1 MHATCWVLVQGG
13 VAGRAREPAYSFSWP
28 QCSLL
33 PLTPSSYAPQELHP
47 GVMLALE
54 RASAI
59 VRPRFR
65 DAEFARNRRRAAGGG
80 GVSRSWYV
88 AVDIWLAGTAAGGAG
103 VAATNPFGDDE
114 PTRPAGRGSV
124 PPDAVA
130 LLPEDPNQPCC
141 ALSGEPFEKAY
152 DQDTDA
158 WMFRGARRLTGTDAA
173 RYGVP
178 DGALVKVKCLAEAG
192 LGSGAAA
199 LVAAAAGGG
208 ELQQQSLQEAE
219 MAAAAAAAPAA
230 DGLQQRSAAASSNG
244 AEVKQQ
250 PPDSVD
256 PASVH
261 TDAAAASA
269 KLESAVAGVKREAS
283 APPDGA
289 GMEADAAKR
298 VKLELAGS

>member
-1 MHATCWVLVQGG
+1 
-13 VAGRAREPAYSFSWP
+13 
-28 QCSLL
+28 
-33 PLTPSSYAPQELHP
+33 
-47 GVMLALE
+47 MLALE

-114 PTRPAGRGSV
+114 PTRPVRELLLPVAVLSSAPPHMRDRVALFVSLPVCVCMSLCAFFFCSRFIPLFLCVCVCLSFCLLPLTPHPPTHTHTHTHTPAPQAGRGSV

-158 WMFRGARRLTGTDAA
+158 WMFRGARRLTGET
-173 RYGVP
+173 G
-178 DGALVKVKCLAEAG
+178 GMQLAVACERAELANTQAG
-192 LGSGAAA
+192 RQTGAA
-199 LVAAAAGGG
+199 LLFCVRF
-208 ELQQQSLQEAE
+208 LW
-219 MAAAAAAAPAA
+219 
-230 DGLQQRSAAASSNG
+230 
-244 AEVKQQ
+244 
-250 PPDSVD
+250 
-256 PASVH
+256 
-261 TDAAAASA
+261 T
-269 KLESAVAGVKREAS
+269 
-283 APPDGA
+283 
-289 GMEADAAKR
+289 
-298 VKLELAGS
+298 